1 MLDDTKPSMFSF
13 GEEFSDVEPEVL
25 LEIISQLD
33 IKDDDNDLG
42 YKLMNY
48 VFDKLIEMKH
58 PQFLASDKAC
68 DCTTQVQCSNHT
80 ETV

>member
-13 GEEFSDVEPEVL
+13 GDEFSDVEREVL

-58 PQFLASDKAC
+58 PQFVNKD
-68 DCTTQVQCSNHT
+68 
-80 ETV
+80 